1 MCKVSTFVLIFC
13 VVVYKSRRGLGIS
26 LKIITFA
33 NMKLFKRWEL
43 GENMLYSLV
52 WVAIFLIPFMNAQL
66 MSEHEIDFNKVIIS
80 WVKVMPY
87 FTIFLVNNILLAPK
101 LLLRNRYWLYSILL
115 LVMLFSIFGTIE
127 ILDFR
132 YWQSNDELRD
142 KASFTD
148 LEWYWNVLLGV
159 FMAGANSMIKLYYRA
174 LDTDRR
180 MAVLEKQNIESQ
192 MEYLKYQIN
201 PHFLMNTL
209 NNIHALIDFDTKM
222 AKCSVME
229 LSHMLRHILYD
240 SSESVTTLDKEIT
253 FLESYIKLMRLRY
266 IDEVNI
272 TFSHPDVASSARIK
286 LPPLLLI
293 VLVENAF
300 KHGISY
306 KNKSF
311 ININI
316 STENNELSCVV
327 ANSRHN
333 NDKQSTERSG
343 IGLNNITK
351 RMDILFGENYTL
363 TTDNTD
369 NDVYIV
375 ELVIPVTTNK

>member
-1 MCKVSTFVLIFC
+1 
-13 VVVYKSRRGLGIS
+13 
-26 LKIITFA
+26 
-33 NMKLFKRWEL
+33 MKLFRRWEL
-43 GENMLYSLV
+43 GENMLYTLV
-52 WVAIFLIPFMNAQL
+52 WVAIFLIPFMNSQL

-80 WVKVMPY
+80 WVKVAPY

-101 LLLRNRYWLYSILL
+101 LLLRHRYWLYSIML

-132 YWQSNDELRD
+132 YWQSIDELRD

-148 LEWYWNVLLGV
+148 LAWYWNVLLGV
-159 FMAGANSMIKLYYRA
+159 FMAGANSMIKLYYRT
-174 LDTDRR
+174 LDTERR
-180 MAVLEKQNIESQ
+180 MAVLEKQNIETQ

-209 NNIHALIDFDTKM
+209 NNIHSLIDFDADM
-222 AKCSVME
+222 ARKSVME

-240 SSESVTTLDKEIT
+240 SSESSTTLDKEIT
-253 FLESYIKLMRLRY
+253 FLESYIKLMRIRY

-272 TFSHPDVASSARIK
+272 TFSHPDIPACARIK

-306 KNKSF
+306 KNASF

-316 STENNELSCVV
+316 TIDHNELTCVV
-327 ANSRHN
+327 ANSRHD
-333 NDKQSTERSG
+333 NDTQSTERSG
-343 IGLNNITK
+343 IGLNNIIK
-351 RMDILFGENYTL
+351 RMDILFGSSYTL
-363 TTDNTD
+363 TTDSTD
-369 NDVYIV
+369 SNVYIV

>member
-1 MCKVSTFVLIFC
+1 
-13 VVVYKSRRGLGIS
+13 
-26 LKIITFA
+26 
-33 NMKLFKRWEL
+33 MKLVKRFEL

-66 MSEHEIDFNKVIIS
+66 MSEHQVDFNKVVIS
-80 WVKVMPY
+80 WGKVAPY
-87 FTIFLVNNILLAPK
+87 FIIFIVNNILLAPR

-115 LVMLFSIFGTIE
+115 LVMLFLIFGTIE
-127 ILDFR
+127 ILDIR
-132 YWQSNDELRD
+132 YWQTNDILRD

-174 LDTDRR
+174 LETDRR
-180 MAVLEKQNIESQ
+180 MRELEKQNIESQ

-209 NNIHALIDFDTKM
+209 NNIHAMIDFDCEM
-222 AKCSVME
+222 AKQCVME
-229 LSHMLRHILYD
+229 LSHMLRHLLYD
-240 SSESVTTLDKEIT
+240 SSESSTTLDKEVE
-253 FLESYIKLMRLRY
+253 FLNCYIKLMRIRY
-266 IDEVNI
+266 IDEVDI
-272 TFSHPDVASSARIK
+272 QISTPDIAQCRKIK

-306 KNKSF
+306 DETSF
-311 ININI
+311 IRINI
-316 STENNELSCVV
+316 SADHNELSCVV
-327 ANSRHN
+327 ANSRHQGLAN
-333 NDKQSTERSG
+333 STERSG

-351 RMDILFGENYTL
+351 RLELLFGQNYSL
-363 TTDNTD
+363 TIDD
-369 NDVYIV
+369 SDSKVYVV
-375 ELVIPVTTNK
+375 ELVIPVTNR

>member
-1 MCKVSTFVLIFC
+1 
-13 VVVYKSRRGLGIS
+13 
-26 LKIITFA
+26 
-33 NMKLFKRWEL
+33 MKLFRRWEL
-43 GENMLYSLV
+43 GENMLYTLV
-52 WVAIFLIPFMNAQL
+52 WVAIFLIPFMNSQL

-80 WVKVMPY
+80 WVKVAPY

-101 LLLRNRYWLYSILL
+101 LLLRHRYWLYSIML

-132 YWQSNDELRD
+132 YWQSIDELRD

-148 LEWYWNVLLGV
+148 LAWYWNVLLGV

-174 LDTDRR
+174 LDTERR
-180 MAVLEKQNIESQ
+180 MAVLEKQNIETQ

-209 NNIHALIDFDTKM
+209 NNIHSLIDFDADM
-222 AKCSVME
+222 ARKSVME

-240 SSESVTTLDKEIT
+240 SSESSTTLDKEIT
-253 FLESYIKLMRLRY
+253 FLESYIKLMRIRY

-272 TFSHPDVASSARIK
+272 TFSHPDIPACARIK

-306 KNKSF
+306 KNASF

-316 STENNELSCVV
+316 TIDHNELTCVV
-327 ANSRHN
+327 ANSRHD
-333 NDKQSTERSG
+333 NDTQSTERSG
-343 IGLNNITK
+343 IGLNNIIK
-351 RMDILFGENYTL
+351 RMDILFGSSYTL
-363 TTDNTD
+363 TTDSTD
-369 NDVYIV
+369 SNVYIV

>member
-1 MCKVSTFVLIFC
+1 
-13 VVVYKSRRGLGIS
+13 
-26 LKIITFA
+26 
-33 NMKLFKRWEL
+33 MKLLRRWEL

-101 LLLRNRYWLYSILL
+101 LLLRNRYWIYSILL

-180 MAVLEKQNIESQ
+180 MAVLEKQNIETQ

-209 NNIHALIDFDTKM
+209 NNIHALIDFDTTM
-222 AKCSVME
+222 AQGCVME

-240 SSESVTTLDKEIT
+240 SSESSTTLDKEIT
-253 FLESYIKLMRLRY
+253 FLESYIKLMRIRY

-272 TFSHPDVASSARIK
+272 TFIHPDIASCARIK

-306 KNKSF
+306 KNSSF

-316 STENNELSCVV
+316 SIDNQELTCVV
-327 ANSRHN
+327 ANSRHDSDQHN
-333 NDKQSTERSG
+333 AERSG
-343 IGLNNITK
+343 IGLNNIIK
-351 RMDILFGENYTL
+351 RMDILFGDKYSL
-363 TTDNTD
+363 TADSTDN
-369 NDVYIV
+369 NVYIV

>member
-1 MCKVSTFVLIFC
+1 
-13 VVVYKSRRGLGIS
+13 
-26 LKIITFA
+26 
-33 NMKLFKRWEL
+33 MKLFRRWEL
-43 GENMLYSLV
+43 GENMLYTLV

-80 WVKVMPY
+80 WVKVAPY

-101 LLLRNRYWLYSILL
+101 LLLRHRYWLYSILL
-115 LVMLFSIFGTIE
+115 LVMLFSIFATIE

-132 YWQSNDELRD
+132 YWQSIDELRD

-148 LEWYWNVLLGV
+148 LAWYWNVLLGV
-159 FMAGANSMIKLYYRA
+159 FMAGANSMIKLYYRT
-174 LDTDRR
+174 LDTERR
-180 MAVLEKQNIESQ
+180 MAVLEKQNIETQ

-201 PHFLMNTL
+201 PHFRMNTL
-209 NNIHALIDFDTKM
+209 NNIHSLIDFDADM
-222 AKCSVME
+222 ARKSVME

-240 SSESVTTLDKEIT
+240 SSESSTTLDKEIT
-253 FLESYIKLMRLRY
+253 FLESYIKLMRIRY

-272 TFSHPDVASSARIK
+272 TFSHPDIPACARIK

-306 KNKSF
+306 KNASF

-316 STENNELSCVV
+316 TIDHNELTCIV
-327 ANSRHN
+327 ANSRHD
-333 NDKQSTERSG
+333 NDTQSTERSG
-343 IGLNNITK
+343 IGLNNIIK
-351 RMDILFGENYTL
+351 RMDILFGSSYTL
-363 TTDNTD
+363 TTDSTD
-369 NDVYIV
+369 SKVYIV

>member
-1 MCKVSTFVLIFC
+1 
-13 VVVYKSRRGLGIS
+13 
-26 LKIITFA
+26 
-33 NMKLFKRWEL
+33 MKLFRRWEL
-43 GENMLYSLV
+43 GENMLYTLV
-52 WVAIFLIPFMNAQL
+52 WVAIFLIPFMNSQL

-80 WVKVMPY
+80 WVKVAPY

-101 LLLRNRYWLYSILL
+101 LLLRHRYWLYSILL

-132 YWQSNDELRD
+132 YWQSIDELRD

-148 LEWYWNVLLGV
+148 LAWYWNVLLGV
-159 FMAGANSMIKLYYRA
+159 FMAGANSMIKLYYRT
-174 LDTDRR
+174 LDTERR
-180 MAVLEKQNIESQ
+180 MAVLEKQNIETQ

-209 NNIHALIDFDTKM
+209 NNIHSLIDFDADM
-222 AKCSVME
+222 ARKSVME

-240 SSESVTTLDKEIT
+240 SSESSTTLDKEIT

-272 TFSHPDVASSARIK
+272 TFSHPDIPACARIK

-306 KNKSF
+306 KNASF

-316 STENNELSCVV
+316 TIDHNELTCVV
-327 ANSRHN
+327 ANSRHD
-333 NDKQSTERSG
+333 NDTQSTERSG
-343 IGLNNITK
+343 IGLNNIIK
-351 RMDILFGENYTL
+351 RMDILFGSSYTL
-363 TTDNTD
+363 TTDSTD
-369 NDVYIV
+369 SNVYIV